1 MIRRLLTA
9 ALDAGTLSRTVLVLS
24 RQLDNA
30 HLLAA
35 SEEARA
41 DRAELRVAELEA
53 QQRDWAELSGELAA
67 EQPAADALPDLTDA
81 GEAPIELVLADSARE
96 VGIQRD
102 RADALAASLRAAEL
116 DLIKLREAKLAAD
129 IRADVQRER
138 AEQAERDR
146 DTNARAAGAHI
157 ATINDLRKR
166 LDDALRA
173 VHKPAPAE
181 QIQGVAAAD
190 DPPTRT
196 EAYKRLRASGAT
208 EWQSTLMLDDASR
221 YLDGTHGA
229 VTETAAD
236 ILRSYVRGL
245 DRAVVSAAADGAS
258 LDRLVEIRREAMGLT
273 PDRKTDAGTD
283 DPPPTR
289 PSSATRTT

>member
-41 DRAELRVAELEA
+41 DRAELRVAELEH
-53 QQRDWAELSGELAA
+53 QLEDWREASGELAT

-81 GEAPIELVLADSARE
+81 GEAPIPLVLTDSARE
-96 VGIQRD
+96 ADIQRD
-102 RADALAASLRAAEL
+102 RADALQRALQACEV
-116 DLIKLREAKLAAD
+116 DLAKLREAKLAAD

-173 VHKPAPAE
+173 AAPVE
-181 QIQGVAAAD
+181 QIPGVAAAD
-190 DPPTRT
+190 ALT
-196 EAYKRLRASGAT
+196 ES
-208 EWQSTLMLDDASR
+208 E
-221 YLDGTHGA
+221 
-229 VTETAAD
+229 
-236 ILRSYVRGL
+236 
-245 DRAVVSAAADGAS
+245 
-258 LDRLVEIRREAMGLT
+258 RREGYHFGKLT
-273 PDRKTDAGTD
+273 GIGFAAGCEAIAETKARMARPGNVTAPTD